1 MCDGVIV
8 AELSVIRVLLS
19 FYLFLFLF
27 FVCAADSAENVTY
40 VGRLGI

>member
-19 FYLFLFLF
+19 FL